1 MFLVAAAGQLLTEEV
16 DFHGGVSMIQRQQR
30 QVLVESV
37 HLTAGIFFSIFAALG
52 IPPTL
57 LGTWALV
64 REKEPF
70 RTMTMLL
77 ILCAAQ
83 LACGGYENVEHLMMK
98 DSSYSLKLLIPTS
111 KGNHE
116 GSRGINSKLCDSRR
130 TLDSVAGNRTAT
142 GMTEV
147 DRRSPSTSTWTLWRT
162 STISLVQGQ
171 DQHSGLCQGEVR
183 GPSYDVRG
191 CEAGA
196 STVVQIPEE
205 CNTMLA
211 EWHPT
216 TPKEYERGADRNAAV
231 MAAGWQQ
238 MALGG
243 NHCSVLDELACL
255 NSHHYMI
262 DHDLNQEIEPM
273 DDTKATYGRR
283 FLVSYFNFV
292 DKVFERTFIYIENYD
307 IKLVCAEWI
316 GFLKDGMRQIYGLMS
331 TSRTMTSSWCALNGL
346 GSSRMA

>member
-1 MFLVAAAGQLLTEEV
+1 MLPKPSVGPRIMAWLL
-16 DFHGGVSMIQRQQR
+16 
-30 QVLVESV
+30 
-37 HLTAGIFFSIFAALG
+37 AL
-52 IPPTL
+52 
-57 LGTWALV
+57 WMV
-64 REKEPF
+64 
-70 RTMTMLL
+70 
-77 ILCAAQ
+77 Q
-83 LACGGYENVEHLMMK
+83 LACGGYMMEGHLVKMERS
-98 DSSYSLKLLIPTS
+98 DSLKLLIPPENL
-111 KGNHE
+111 KHE
-116 GSRGINSKLCDSRR
+116 GSRGINSKLLCSRR
-130 TLDSVAGNRTAT
+130 TLDSVAGNRTAA

-147 DRRSPSTSTWTLWRT
+147 DRRSLSTSTCTLRRT
-162 STISLVQGQ
+162 STMSLVRGQ
-171 DQHSGLCQGEVR
+171 DQHSGLCQGEVQ

-196 STVVQIPEE
+196 STVVQVPEE

-243 NHCSVLDELACL
+243 NLCSVLDELACL

-262 DHDLNQEIEPM
+262 DYDLNQEIEPM

-283 FLVSYFNFV
+283 FLVSYFDFV
-292 DKVFERTFIYIENYD
+292 DKVFGRTLIYIENYD